1 MAYNTRSA
9 KESEAALREM
19 DTRRGYAEGQA
30 ARGQSETP
38 PPAPAARRFG
48 TGQGAAPAPVPASS
62 TPASA
67 PDPASAPASSPL
79 ASRPRFG
86 NRDDAASDA
95 KPASFHRAPLHVPPP
110 EEMPVGSQPRGYVN
124 RLSAPHAPSRP
135 GLTWRLERLI
145 DEVGAF
151 RGFSPERLE
160 QIKDEAAKRPED
172 ALRAYQ
178 EVYQREVAPFKQNA
192 VHSIQEAI
200 QKNPGKTV
208 FVVQRGQ
215 QVEYDIQEPGGLNDL
230 FHGTFIES
238 ISMRKTPF
246 PAPAELL
253 AQVAQERQRRLPASA
268 REDQNVSAEAAAEST
283 PADADEPFDP
293 GQVDAEVDMDAN
305 PFKTASGV
313 TGTRFGRPRG

>member
-19 DTRRGYAEGQA
+19 DARRGYAESQA

-38 PPAPAARRFG
+38 PTAPPARRFG
-48 TGQGAAPAPVPASS
+48 TGQGSAPAPASY

-67 PDPASAPASSPL
+67 PDPASAPVSSPL

-86 NRDDAASDA
+86 SRDAAAPDA

-110 EEMPVGSQPRGYVN
+110 EELPVGSQPRGYIN
-124 RLSAPHAPSRP
+124 RLNAPHAPSRP

-160 QIKDEAAKRPED
+160 QVKDEATKRPED

-178 EVYQREVAPFKQNA
+178 EVYQREVAPFKQSA

-253 AQVAQERQRRLPASA
+253 AQVAQERQRRVPASV
-268 REDQNVSAEAAAEST
+268 REDQSVTTEASAESAPE
-283 PADADEPFDP
+283 DADETFDP

-305 PFKTASGV
+305 PFKATGGV
-313 TGTRFGRPRG
+313 TGTRFGRPRS